1 MRKNQIKNLNRK
13 TYNKKFYNVFKKGNG
28 YVRDKITPD
37 PLNQLNEYG
46 VLGKVANKI
55 GNEMIKTPIHKLT
68 RNIVGNMYDPKTEK
82 PYKGSILYTITKIFV
97 CFAVSMFLFGII
109 NVLGNFR

>member
-1 MRKNQIKNLNRK
+1 MKRNKKLNKRR

-46 VLGKVANKI
+46 VLGKVTNKI

-68 RNIVGNMYDPKTEK
+68 RSIVGNMYDPKTEK
-82 PYKGSILYTITKIFV
+82 PYKGSVLYTITKIFV
-97 CFAVSMFLFGII
+97 CFALSMFLFGII
-109 NVLGNFR
+109 NILGIFR

>member
-1 MRKNQIKNLNRK
+1 MKRNKKLNKRR

-46 VLGKVANKI
+46 VLGKVTNKI
-55 GNEMIKTPIHKLT
+55 GNEMLKTPIHKLT
-68 RNIVGNMYDPKTEK
+68 INIVGNMYDPKTEK
-82 PYKGSILYTITKIFV
+82 PYKGSILYTITKVIV
-97 CFAVSMFLFGII
+97 CVAISVFLFGITKAI
-109 NVLGNFR
+109 GNFRL